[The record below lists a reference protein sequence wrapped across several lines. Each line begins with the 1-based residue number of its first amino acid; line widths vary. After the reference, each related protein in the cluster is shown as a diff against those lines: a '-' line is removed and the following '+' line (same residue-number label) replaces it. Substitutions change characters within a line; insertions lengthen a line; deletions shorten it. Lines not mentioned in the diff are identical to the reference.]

1 MNDNKKPVIVCTGMC
16 DTKGNEI
23 QFLAEQVEAFGGE
36 AVIVDVSLGS
46 ASPAWA
52 HIRNDEVLAKAGIEQ
67 ASDVFTAPRATAI
80 DLMVKAGSVMV
91 NELHEKGSCDA
102 IITWAGS
109 VGATVVSGIMRSL
122 PFGVPKILLTDM
134 ASADV
139 SMWLGN
145 KDIFIASPTAEQGIN
160 KVTHRIVSN
169 ACAAVVAMADV
180 EEDTS
185 LTRPLAAVTSYGT
198 TTPTQLRI
206 TKFFDDHGWDCAT
219 FHAVGVGAT
228 MEDLIRSG
236 DITAV
241 VDMTPGELTNN
252 MYNSFYGIPKTWVG
266 ERMTAASEMGIPQVI
281 APGGLDQSAYNG
293 MAQFDPKYLADF
305 KTGKRRGFHGTDMPY
320 VHNEGVTIMVP
331 TLEEID
337 ELCQYMA
344 ERLNRTTGPTS
355 FVIPMRG
362 WSAYDQSEELAT
374 RERGWAE
381 GNGDGPVWEPDEE
394 HPEWSRRATRMY
406 RELARLLDHSKVDL
420 IATDHHILDEGFADL
435 LNNIVWDMINGDWQI
450 NKYANSETVLTTA
463 DIKQ

>member
-1 MNDNKKPVIVCTGMC
+1 MIVCAGMC
-16 DTKGNEI
+16 NTKGEEI
-23 QFLAEQVEAFGGE
+23 RFLAEQVRLFGGE
-36 AVIVDVSLGS
+36 PVILDVSLGS
-46 ASPAWA
+46 ESPDYADVTNSEIL
-52 HIRNDEVLAKAGIEQ
+52 HRAGIEQ
-67 ASDVFTAPRATAI
+67 ASTVFTAPRAEAI
-80 DLMVKAGSVMV
+80 DMMVPAGSETIRAM
-91 NELHEKGSCDA
+91 HEAGRCDG

-109 VGATVVSGIMRSL
+109 VGATTVSAIMRAL

-134 ASADV
+134 ASSDV

-169 ACAAVVAMADV
+169 ACAAVVAMARV
-180 EEDTS
+180 EDAADQTK
-185 LTRPLAAVTSYGT
+185 PLAAVTSYGT
-198 TTPTQLRI
+198 TTPTQMHI
-206 TKFFDDHGWDCAT
+206 TKFFNSNGWDCAT

-266 ERMTAASEMGIPQVI
+266 ERMTAASDMGIPQVV

-293 MAQFDPKYLADF
+293 MAQFDPRLLEDF
-305 KTGKRRGFHGTDMPY
+305 KTGKRRGFHGSDTPY

-331 TLEEID
+331 TLDEIVQ
-337 ELCQYMA
+337 LCEYMA
-344 ERLNRTTGPTS
+344 ERLNRTTGPTA

-362 WSAYDQSEELAT
+362 WSAYDQSEALAT

-381 GNGDGPVWEPDEE
+381 GNGDGPVWEPDAD
-394 HPEWSRRATRMY
+394 HPEWSRRATLMY
-406 RELARLLDHSKVDL
+406 REMSRLLDPSKVDL
-420 IATDHHILDEGFADL
+420 IATDHHIIDAEFAEL
-435 LNNIVWDMINGDWQI
+435 LERIIWDMIGGRWSIGGYTDTDKVLAPLQFNG
-450 NKYANSETVLTTA
+450 
-463 DIKQ
+463 

>member
-1 MNDNKKPVIVCTGMC
+1 MQNKKPVIVCAGMC

-23 QFLAEQVEAFGGE
+23 RFIADRVKAFGGE
-36 AVIVDVSLGS
+36 AVIVDLALGRL
-46 ASPAWA
+46 SPDWVDVP
-52 HIRNDEVLAKAGIEQ
+52 NSEVLANAGIEQ
-67 ASDVFTAPRATAI
+67 ASEVFTAPRSEAI
-80 DLMVKAGSVMV
+80 ELMVDAGSKLVTEM
-91 NELHEKGSCDA
+91 NQEGRCDG

-109 VGATVVSGIMRSL
+109 VGATVVSGVMRAL

-169 ACAAVVAMADV
+169 AAAGVVAMASV
-180 EEDTS
+180 EEDSS
-185 LTRPLAAVTSYGT
+185 LTKPLAAVTSYGT
-198 TTPTQLRI
+198 TTPTQMRI
-206 TKFFDDHGWDCAT
+206 TQYFNNKGWDCAT

-241 VDMTPGELTNN
+241 IDMTPGELTNN
-252 MYNSFYGIPKTWVG
+252 MYNSFYGTPKTWVG
-266 ERMTAASEMGIPQVI
+266 ERMTAASDVGIPQVV

-293 MAQFDPKYLADF
+293 MAQFDPKYLEDF
-305 KTGKRRGFHGTDMPY
+305 KTGKRRGVHGGDMPY

-331 TLEEID
+331 TLEEIT
-337 ELCQYMA
+337 ELSQYMA
-344 ERLNRTTGPTS
+344 DRLNKTSGPTA

-374 RERGWAE
+374 RERGWAK
-381 GNGDGPVWEPDEE
+381 GNGDGPVWEPDEKY
-394 HPEWSRRATRMY
+394 PEWSRRATLMFRDLKRM
-406 RELARLLDHSKVDL
+406 LDPTKVDL
-420 IATDHHILDEGFADL
+420 IATDHHILDEEFSAL
-435 LNNIVWDMINGDWQI
+435 LTSIMDDMLSGEWELG
-450 NKYANSETVLTTA
+450 KYSDRDGVLTEDQIA
-463 DIKQ
+463 E

>member
-1 MNDNKKPVIVCTGMC
+1 MNEKKKPVILCTGMC

-23 QFLAEQVEAFGGE
+23 QFLAQQVEAFGGE
-36 AVIVDVSLGS
+36 AVIVDLSLGS
-46 ASPAWA
+46 PSPDWA
-52 HIRNDEVLAKAGIEQ
+52 DIPNDTVLAHAGIEQ
-67 ASDVFTAPRATAI
+67 ASDVFTSPRAEAI
-80 DLMVKAGSVMV
+80 QAMVTAGSKYVL
-91 NELHEKGSCDA
+91 ELYETGRCDG

-109 VGATVVSGIMRSL
+109 VGATVVSGVMRAL

-169 ACAAVVAMADV
+169 ACAAVVAMGGV
-180 EEDTS
+180 QEDDS
-185 LTRPLAAVTSYGT
+185 LTKPLAAVTSYGT
-198 TTPTQLRI
+198 TTPTQMRI
-206 TKFFDDHGWDCAT
+206 TEFFNEKGWDCAT

-252 MYNSFYGIPKTWVG
+252 MYNSFYGTPKTWLG
-266 ERMTAASEMGIPQVI
+266 DRLTAASDIGIPQVV

-293 MAQFDPKYLADF
+293 MAQFDPKYLEDF
-305 KTGKRRGFHGTDMPY
+305 KTGKRRGFHGSDMPY

-331 TLEEID
+331 TLEEIT
-337 ELCQYMA
+337 ELSEYIA
-344 ERLNRTTGPTS
+344 ERLNKTVGPTA

-362 WSAYDQSEELAT
+362 WSAYDQSEQLAS
-374 RERGWAE
+374 RERGWAK
-381 GNGDGPVWEPDEE
+381 GNGDGPVWEPDEKY
-394 HPEWSRRATRMY
+394 PEWSRRATRMF
-406 RELARLLDHSKVDL
+406 RDLNRLLDHSKVDL

-435 LNNIVWDMINGDWQI
+435 LNTIIWDMIAGEWKIGQYRGSD
-450 NKYANSETVLTTA
+450 AVLTEDQIA
-463 DIKQ
+463 E